1 MGTYHINSHLA
12 YSFLW
17 RTAVFVMLLF
27 AFACVHAQEKVSPE
41 TKEEINKIYSYNF
54 TDLSKSL
61 TLLRQL
67 ESAGKL
73 QPYYSNEIM
82 GDLYY
87 NRGNFFE
94 SMKYYK
100 RGLYDDKASGDV
112 GFQKKVIGKLL
123 MCFDNNHNLAEMN
136 RYAQMLKRLS
146 ADSHDPYMQSV
157 VLFNEGKIAH
167 SSGETDKSYVML
179 RQAIALAKRCAN
191 PAKYSDIYYY
201 YITLTEMMQDDGRE
215 GLSTLRELEKFVK
228 SSQSVAGSPFSDKDP
243 RWQADIDIHKT
254 IFLLRTGKEREAER
268 CYDNFLRTKE
278 PFSYDYQHAVEYLT
292 EAGRWADI
300 ITLWDRIR
308 PDIINLGKEPYYDL
322 CQLYRRVAEAYDKT
336 GRRDEAI
343 ATFRQLDSLQS
354 AFRHSEEQ
362 SAISEITNNYEKK
375 AEAIEQERA
384 LAKMRQNEMIVI
396 VVVIVAAGALL
407 VMRER
412 RNAALILKKNQ
423 RMAKYIEQLQKK
435 GGEPEIVRLES
446 GSDSDEMGNNDMDT
460 VLYRRLYDKL
470 VRHQLFLDPNLSRD
484 KLLEELNI
492 PKNKFAQLFKKF
504 AGTSYAHFVNDLRL
518 DHACTLLRQHSN
530 HTIEAVAHDCG
541 FSSTST
547 LYSLFYQKY
556 GMTPNEYR
564 KAVQTD
570 KK

>member
-1 MGTYHINSHLA
+1 MPTNLQTNA
-12 YSFLW
+12 NQLVDKCQQP
-17 RTAVFVMLLF
+17 TA
-27 AFACVHAQEKVSPE
+27 
-41 TKEEINKIYSYNF
+41 T
-54 TDLSKSL
+54 TD
-61 TLLRQL
+61 
-67 ESAGKL
+67 
-73 QPYYSNEIM
+73 
-82 GDLYY
+82 
-87 NRGNFFE
+87 
-94 SMKYYK
+94 
-100 RGLYDDKASGDV
+100 
-112 GFQKKVIGKLL
+112 
-123 MCFDNNHNLAEMN
+123 
-136 RYAQMLKRLS
+136 
-146 ADSHDPYMQSV
+146 
-157 VLFNEGKIAH
+157 
-167 SSGETDKSYVML
+167 
-179 RQAIALAKRCAN
+179 
-191 PAKYSDIYYY
+191 
-201 YITLTEMMQDDGRE
+201 
-215 GLSTLRELEKFVK
+215 
-228 SSQSVAGSPFSDKDP
+228 
-243 RWQADIDIHKT
+243 
-254 IFLLRTGKEREAER
+254 
-268 CYDNFLRTKE
+268 
-278 PFSYDYQHAVEYLT
+278 
-292 EAGRWADI
+292 
-300 ITLWDRIR
+300 
-308 PDIINLGKEPYYDL
+308 
-322 CQLYRRVAEAYDKT
+322 
-336 GRRDEAI
+336 
-343 ATFRQLDSLQS
+343 
-354 AFRHSEEQ
+354 

-435 GGEPEIVRLES
+435 GGEPEIVRQES

-470 VRHQLFLDPNLSRD
+470 VRHQLFLDPNLLRD

-570 KK
+570 KE